1 MFSVSVPPVV
11 TNSPMAMLNKL
22 SPMSLTL
29 TCSADGLPQPIIAW
43 VRTLDDGTDRI
54 FNTSSVLE
62 NGRNILVSNSNPSS
76 LNTSSTFSV
85 TTTFATDSANYTCI
99 ATNRLGSDTSN
110 KSMVSVFGK
119 II

>member
-1 MFSVSVPPVV
+1 
-11 TNSPMAMLNKL
+11 MAMLNIL

-62 NGRNILVSNSNPSS
+62 NGRNILISNSNPSS
-76 LNTSSTFSV
+76 LNTSSSFSV
-85 TTTFATDSANYTCI
+85 TTTYATDSANYTCI
-99 ATNRLGSDTSN
+99 ATNRLGSDTSSE
-110 KSMVSVFGK
+110 SMVSVYGK
-119 II
+119 